1 MQGCRQ
7 RKPYIIVHMDC
18 GQSRR
23 ICGTIVAGY
32 EDVLEAFKT
41 HVIDGIEIGSQV
53 CCYVKGLKVYDLYST
68 KEETDGLSIGYR
80 QYGADSIQNLFS
92 TSKVLTSLVVAML
105 ADRGHLQYE
114 QPVASLWPEYAQH
127 GKSATTIAQVMR
139 HEAGLPSLDQP
150 LHAADLM
157 TSRIKEGSVS
167 ELIAAQKPSYIP
179 GEGSGWGQAPRE
191 YGFNASSSDS
201 SSADTEGE
209 GNDTGQARAAFTSAG

>member
-1 MQGCRQ
+1 
-7 RKPYIIVHMDC
+7 MDC

-179 GEGSGWGQAPRE
+179 GEKRQYHAISRGWIANEIVRRADPQGRTIGEFLRDEVAAPLDLQEELCLGVLRR
-191 YGFNASSSDS
+191 Y
-201 SSADTEGE
+201 
-209 GNDTGQARAAFTSAG
+209 RRR